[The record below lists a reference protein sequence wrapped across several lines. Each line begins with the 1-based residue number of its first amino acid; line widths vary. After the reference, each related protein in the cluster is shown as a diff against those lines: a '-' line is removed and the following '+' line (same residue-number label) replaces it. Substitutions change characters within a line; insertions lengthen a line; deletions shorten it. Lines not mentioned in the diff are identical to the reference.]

1 MTVFSVWAPAAGQV
15 EVEVA
20 GQRYAMARENTGTQ
34 GNTGPGSGWWSAGVP
49 GVSAG
54 LDYGFRLD
62 GGDPLPDP
70 RSLRQPSGIRGLSR
84 TYDQSAF
91 RWTDR
96 SWRGGPLAGSVIYE
110 LHVGTFTSQGTFDAA
125 IERLVELRDLG
136 VHTVELM
143 PVAAFPGDHGW
154 GYDGINLWAVH
165 EPYGGPDGLKRFVD
179 ACHARGLAVML
190 DVVYNHVGIGNRL
203 GDFGPYF
210 TEAHVTPWG
219 PAVNLDQPGS
229 DEVRAFLIGNALMWL
244 RDYHL
249 DGLRLDAV
257 HALEDHRALYFLEEL
272 AAEVQALAA
281 RLNRELV
288 LVAESD
294 TNDPRLVTSREA
306 GGYGLNAQWSDDFH
320 HAVHAAITGERQGYY
335 CDFGSLAA
343 LAKTYTK
350 VFFHDGIWSAFRG
363 RTHGRQVDVFRVP
376 AYRFLGYLQDHDQIG
391 NRATGDR
398 TAATLPA
405 DLVKVGAGLVL
416 TSPYT
421 PMLFMGEEWGA
432 DTPWQYFT
440 DHIEPWLAA
449 AVAEGRKAEFS
460 GHGWGPAEVPDPQ
473 DKETFLRSKLDWKQ
487 REREPYLGILAWYR
501 ELIALRRAR
510 PELTD
515 PRLDRIRAD
524 FDEDARWLLVRR
536 GRLRIAANLG
546 PAAVRLPLGQRG
558 IGLLAASSPEVAIT
572 QDTVSMPAA
581 SFAVIETQAVR
592 PGPEL
597 RPQAAAG
604 AGPQAAAGAG
614 TQATAGAGTQTT
626 AGAGTQTTAGDAG
639 CGRPLHARHRRPC
652 RRRSRLICPSRTTWR
667 LRRPQR
673 WSIAVVIATSMEHR
687 CGSAGTGLGAALLGR
702 GDQGGEGPRVLRRAA
717 ALQRLGQGMGEL
729 EGRAGPEPAG
739 AR

>member
-1 MTVFSVWAPAAGQV
+1 VTAFSVWAPAAGSV
-15 EVEVA
+15 AVEVA
-20 GQRYAMARENTGTQ
+20 GQRYPMSQEQPVSQAC
-34 GNTGPGSGWWSAGVP
+34 SGWWGADVP
-49 GVSAG
+49 DVAAG
-54 LDYGFRLD
+54 LDYGFSLD
-62 GGDPLPDP
+62 EGETLPDP
-70 RSLRQPSGIRGLSR
+70 RSLRQPFGIKGLSR
-84 TYDQSAF
+84 TYDHSAF
-91 RWTDR
+91 PWTDG
-96 SWRGGPLAGSVIYE
+96 SWRGGPLHGSVIYE
-110 LHVGTFTSQGTFDAA
+110 LHVGTFTRQGTFDAA
-125 IERLVELRDLG
+125 IGRLDHIRDLG
-136 VHTVELM
+136 VHAVELM

-179 ACHARGLAVML
+179 ACHARGLAVLL

-203 GDFGPYF
+203 DAFGPYF
-210 TEAHVTPWG
+210 TTAHVTPWG

-257 HALEDHRALYFLEEL
+257 HALEDHRALHFLEEL
-272 AAEVQALAA
+272 ATDVLALAA

-306 GGYGLNAQWSDDFH
+306 GGYGLSAQWSDDFH

-376 AYRFLGYLQDHDQIG
+376 AHRFLGYLQDHDQIG

-398 TAATLPA
+398 IAATLPA
-405 DLVKVGAGLVL
+405 DLLKVGAGLVL

-440 DHIEPWLAA
+440 DHIDPGLAK
-449 AVAEGRKAEFS
+449 AVAEGRKAEFTD
-460 GHGWGPAEVPDPQ
+460 HGWDAAEVPDPQ
-473 DKETFLRSKLDWKQ
+473 DPATFLRSKLDWAQ
-487 REREPYLGILAWYR
+487 CDREPYLGIVAWYR

-515 PRLDRIRAD
+515 PRLDRVHAE
-524 FDEDARWLLVRR
+524 FDEDARWLMVRR
-536 GRLRIAANLG
+536 GRLRIVANLG
-546 PAAVRLPLGQRG
+546 TRTVRLPLGQRG
-558 IGLLAASSPEVAIT
+558 TGLLAASRPEVAIT
-572 QDTVSMPAA
+572 QDTVAMPPAA
-581 SFAVIETQAVR
+581 FAVIETS
-592 PGPEL
+592 PL
-597 RPQAAAG
+597 RP
-604 AGPQAAAGAG
+604 
-614 TQATAGAGTQTT
+614 
-626 AGAGTQTTAGDAG
+626 
-639 CGRPLHARHRRPC
+639 
-652 RRRSRLICPSRTTWR
+652 
-667 LRRPQR
+667 
-673 WSIAVVIATSMEHR
+673 
-687 CGSAGTGLGAALLGR
+687 
-702 GDQGGEGPRVLRRAA
+702 
-717 ALQRLGQGMGEL
+717 
-729 EGRAGPEPAG
+729 EP
-739 AR
+739 

>member
-1 MTVFSVWAPAAGQV
+1 VTTFSVWAPAASQV

-20 GQRYAMARENTGTQ
+20 GQPDQMSQENAV
-34 GNTGPGSGWWSAGVP
+34 PGSGWWSADVP
-49 GVSAG
+49 DVVAG
-54 LDYGFRLD
+54 IDYGFRLD
-62 GGDPLPDP
+62 GGEILPDP
-70 RSLRQPSGIRGLSR
+70 RSPRQPFGITGLSR
-84 TYDQSAF
+84 SYDHSAF

-96 SWRGGPLAGSVIYE
+96 SWRGGPLHGSVIYE
-110 LHVGTFTSQGTFDAA
+110 LHIGTFTAEGTFDAA
-125 IERLVELRDLG
+125 IGRLDHLRDLG
-136 VHTVELM
+136 VQSVELM
-143 PVAAFPGDHGW
+143 PVAAFPGKHGW

-179 ACHARGLAVML
+179 AGHARGLAVLL

-257 HALEDHRALYFLEEL
+257 HALEDHRALHFLEEL
-272 AAEVQALAA
+272 ATEVQALAA

-294 TNDPRLVTSREA
+294 TNDPLMVTSREA
-306 GGYGLNAQWSDDFH
+306 GGQGLTAQWSDDFH

-335 CDFGSLAA
+335 CDFGSLAT

-376 AYRFLGYLQDHDQIG
+376 AHRFLGYLQDHDQIG
-391 NRATGDR
+391 NRAAGDR
-398 TAATLPA
+398 ISATLPA
-405 DLVKVGAGLVL
+405 DLVRVGAGLVL
-416 TSPYT
+416 TSPFT

-440 DHIEPWLAA
+440 DHIEPWLAK
-449 AVAEGRKAEFS
+449 AVAEGRKAEFTS
-460 GHGWGPAEVPDPQ
+460 HGWGEADVPDPQ
-473 DKETFLRSKLDWKQ
+473 DKQAFLRSKLDWTQ
-487 REREPYLGILAWYR
+487 LDREPYLGILAWYR

-515 PRLDRIRAD
+515 PRLDRVQAG
-524 FDEDARWLLVRR
+524 FDEDARWIMVCR

-546 PAAVRLPLGQRG
+546 AQAVRLPLGQRG
-558 IGLLAASSPEVAIT
+558 IGVLAASSPEVAIH
-572 QDTVSMPAA
+572 QDTVAMPPAA
-581 SFAVIETQAVR
+581 FAVIETRA
-592 PGPEL
+592 L
-597 RPQAAAG
+597 RPA
-604 AGPQAAAGAG
+604 
-614 TQATAGAGTQTT
+614 
-626 AGAGTQTTAGDAG
+626 
-639 CGRPLHARHRRPC
+639 
-652 RRRSRLICPSRTTWR
+652 S
-667 LRRPQR
+667 
-673 WSIAVVIATSMEHR
+673 E
-687 CGSAGTGLGAALLGR
+687 
-702 GDQGGEGPRVLRRAA
+702 
-717 ALQRLGQGMGEL
+717 
-729 EGRAGPEPAG
+729 
-739 AR
+739 